1 MFNLIF
7 LSDNKY
13 HFCRLEGQLCQNLDN
28 NILHRNQSKNQLINL
43 QVQLCTFQEG
53 ISLVIM
59 SLFHSN
65 IQLGRDN
72 CQDLSLQSHYKVNQL
87 DKSCNREL
95 MFKVD
100 QDQKFLLD
108 TGWDFKLQVDSRN
121 LPGKQ
126 SFQLCLLGNNSQQC
140 NQCSL
145 CHSLHLLLRMYRCCT
160 LLA

>member
-13 HFCRLEGQLCQNLDN
+13 HFCMQEGQQCQNQDN
-28 NILHRNQSKNQLINL
+28 NILHRNRSKNQLIDL

-53 ISLVIM
+53 ISPVIM
-59 SLFHSN
+59 YLFRNN

-72 CQDLSLQSHYKVNQL
+72 CQDLSLQLHYTVIQL
-87 DKSCNREL
+87 DKFYNREL

-100 QDQKFLLD
+100 QGQKFLLD
-108 TGWDFKLQVDSRN
+108 KGLDFKLQEDSKN
-121 LPGKQ
+121 LLGKQ

-140 NQCSL
+140 NQCNL
-145 CHSLHLLLRMYRCCT
+145 CHSLHLQLRMYRYCT